1 MSLFMFMFHESEY
14 VKTAGIDTVI
24 AIVFLVIIVI
34 LAACIAFFTF
44 NENASEKL
52 QNLFKRNNTKR
63 PPMSPPG
70 QDPYGYYQNNQFNGY
85 GNNYNNYNNNNG
97 NNNYR

>member
-1 MSLFMFMFHESEY
+1 MSTFMFMFHESEY
-14 VKTAGIDTVI
+14 IKTAGINTTI
-24 AIVFLVIIVI
+24 AIVFLVIVVI
-34 LAACIAFFTF
+34 LAAGIAFFTF

-70 QDPYGYYQNNQFNGY
+70 QDPYGYYPGNQFNGY